1 MDIEINPDKA
11 KLWLDDLTLDRII
24 AAVGETLIKPDR
36 DVLRR
41 DLLLCYG
48 RYCIASGPGQSGF
61 VGRQRSRFSS
71 IQKHA
76 KKLVDLLSADDAD
89 LGIIRMMWPISCDR
103 PAHLLPQMVF
113 LVETIDKMKV
123 MQGKPSDIAERTNA
137 HLGRSGSALQWLI
150 NTLLRA
156 VYSNH
161 FRRKAGISRNDG
173 ALGGPYMRF
182 ARQVLAELKIECS
195 DETIASAVHMVKS

>member
-1 MDIEINPDKA
+1 MDIEIDPDKA

-24 AAVGETLIKPDR
+24 AAVGETLIRPDR

-48 RYCIASGPGQSGF
+48 QYCVASGPGQSGF
-61 VGRQRSRFSS
+61 VGRQRSRLSS

-76 KKLVDLLSADDAD
+76 KKLVDLLGADDAD
-89 LGIIRMMWPISCDR
+89 LGIIRMVWVSCDH

-113 LVETIDKMKV
+113 LVETLDKMKV
-123 MQGKPSDIAERTNA
+123 MQGKPSDHAERTNA
-137 HLGRSGSALQWLI
+137 RLGRSGSALQWLI

-161 FRRKAGISRNDG
+161 FGKKAGISRNDG